1 MREGFYQVLSWNGKD
16 GVIVSDDD
24 GSFETLT
31 LIDLTPEFRG
41 RLIPEE
47 KIKIKVVPS
56 LIEKQSDDQ
65 RAALDRAAELKRQ
78 QKITFQEELKDKER
92 TRRQFYGVQNDKL

>member
-16 GVIVSDDD
+16 GVITNDE
-24 GSFETLT
+24 GEFETLT
-31 LIDLTPEFRG
+31 LADLTPEFRG
-41 RLIPEE
+41 RLILEE
-47 KIKIKVVPS
+47 KIKIKLVPS

-78 QKITFQEELKDKER
+78 QKIAFQEELKDKER
-92 TRRQFYGVQNDKL
+92 MRRQLYGVQNEKL